1 MKIVKELA
9 LYIVM
14 LVVIIMLGSLW
25 NVSTAKELSSTNNS
39 NDALISDID
48 LEITQMRSELLREE
62 ILNSGVSHES
72 VVNSAISDLSKENES
87 DKSLI
92 LLEIEKVKNEEKL
105 QAEKKAQLEAKRKA
119 RLEAERKAR
128 LEVEKKARL
137 EAEKNNLANEQ
148 VNSKSTSNYRSAT
161 KQQIKKAEVQQ
172 QTFYMET
179 SAYTSKC
186 NGCTG
191 ITSSGFDI
199 RNTIYYKGYRVI
211 AADTNVLPFGTLVEI
226 EGIGKAVVLDRGGAI
241 KGNKIDILVNNKNE
255 AYSYGRKHNV
265 KITVLGKISY

>member
-105 QAEKKAQLEAKRKA
+105 QAEKKAQ
-119 RLEAERKAR
+119 LEAERKAR